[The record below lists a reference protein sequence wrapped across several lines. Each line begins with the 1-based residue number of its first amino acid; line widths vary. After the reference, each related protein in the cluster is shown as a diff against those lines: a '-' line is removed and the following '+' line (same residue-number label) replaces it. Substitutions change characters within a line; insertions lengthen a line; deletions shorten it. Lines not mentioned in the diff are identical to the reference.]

1 MERGTMSRSLTTK
14 YALGALA
21 GLSLVGTLAGCSTAT
36 DAATD
41 DTTTG
46 TDSSSES
53 STDTGTSTD
62 SGDTTTEGAT
72 GDSAYADGTYDA
84 EGEYTS
90 PGGTESISVELTLES
105 GVVTAVTVTP
115 EATSGNAVRYQNE
128 FADGIAAEVVG
139 EDIDDLDVDRVAGSS
154 LTSGGFNEAVETI
167 KADAEA

>member
-1 MERGTMSRSLTTK
+1 MSRSLTTK

-21 GLSLVGTLAGCSTAT
+21 GLSLVGTLAGCSSAT

-53 STDTGTSTD
+53 STDTGTD
-62 SGDTTTEGAT
+62 SADATTEGAT
-72 GDSAYADGTYDA
+72 GDSSYTDGTYDA

-139 EDIDDLDVDRVAGSS
+139 ENIDDLDVDRVAGSS

-167 KADAEA
+167 KADAAA